1 MRNYIQSGK
10 VIAYTNST
18 GSLIEAGDVV
28 IVGSVAGIA
37 VTDIPDTETKSVD
50 ISQSVFRLAKT
61 APLVITQGDE
71 LFWDTATKKVTKTA
85 TDKPLGIAF
94 TSQLSADVL
103 VDVKMYG
110 QGNGTPVAAVVAALT
125 DNTGGTAN
133 STLAI
138 IPVGT
143 PADLA
148 AQGAINATIA
158 DNLADLAAKTNA
170 ILTALKNAGI
180 MASA

>member
-1 MRNYIQSGK
+1 MKNYVQSGK
-10 VIAYTNST
+10 TIAYTNST
-18 GSLIEAGDVV
+18 EAVIASGDVV
-28 IVGSVAGIA
+28 IIGSVAGIA
-37 VTDIPDTETKSVD
+37 VADIAVDGIGSVD

-61 APLVITQGDE
+61 TSLVITQGDE
-71 LFWDTATKKVTKTA
+71 LFWNTGTKKVTKTA

-110 QGNGTPVAAVVAALT
+110 QGNGVPVAAVVAALT

-138 IPVGT
+138 IPAGT

-148 AQGAINATIA
+148 AQGVINATIA
-158 DNLADLAAKTNA
+158 DGLADLAANNNA
-170 ILTALKNAGI
+170 ILTALKSAGI

>member
-1 MRNYIQSGK
+1 MQNYIQSGK
-10 VIAYTNST
+10 VIAYTNLT
-18 GSLIEAGDVV
+18 GSLIESGDVV

-61 APLVITQGDE
+61 TSLVITQGDE
-71 LFWDTATKKVTKTA
+71 LFWNTGTKKVTKTA

-103 VDVKMYG
+103 VDVKLYG
-110 QGNGTPVAAVVAALT
+110 QGNGVPVAATVAALT

-133 STLAI
+133 STLVAI
-138 IPVGT
+138 PATT

-148 AQGAINATIA
+148 AQGVINGNVR
-158 DNLADLAAKTNA
+158 DNLADLAAKVNA
-170 ILTALKNAGI
+170 TLTSLKDAGI
-180 MASA
+180 MA